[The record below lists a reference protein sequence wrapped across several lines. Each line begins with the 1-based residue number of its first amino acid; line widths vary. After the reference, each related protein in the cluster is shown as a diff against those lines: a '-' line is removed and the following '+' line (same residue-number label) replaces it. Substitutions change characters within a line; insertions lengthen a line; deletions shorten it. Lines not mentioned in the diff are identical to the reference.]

1 MNSIMTHSQSEKKE
15 QKNEASSN
23 HVHIAFTTFNFCSI
37 NKTKQ
42 KNQDT
47 QKCKSC
53 TVEYYAGFNRIQ
65 ELLKEFF
72 RFQNKNADMF

>member
-1 MNSIMTHSQSEKKE
+1 MTHSQSEKKE
-15 QKNEASSN
+15 QNNEASSN
-23 HVHIAFTTFNFCSI
+23 HVHMHSQHSI
-37 NKTKQ
+37 SVVLIKQNK

-53 TVEYYAGFNRIQ
+53 RVEYYSGFNRIQ